1 MAITPKSSLVSHTQS
16 RIVAAGGVS
25 VKMCYKKVA
34 STAAQSG
41 ISCGGVAIATT
52 DSLQCVSAMK
62 TLTATESVK
71 TVANFT
77 GATITAAGTV
87 TLAAVPAGFTNGLLT
102 VIWTNNPSS

>member
-1 MAITPKSSLVSHTQS
+1 MGYTDKSSLKSHTQS

-25 VKMCYKKVA
+25 IKTCFKKVGSA
-34 STAAQSG
+34 AAQSG

-52 DSLQCVSAMK
+52 DSLQAISAMK

-87 TLAAVPAGFTNGLLT
+87 TLAAVPAGFTNGLLM